1 MCGGML
7 LSLTPVISTA
17 QALCEELGFKQR
29 SYAEQLLDDAALHA
43 DAGEVDLQAYGES
56 RLQGGVR
63 MRFGR
68 DILFADDVR
77 YRHADRQLRVI
88 GRTLFET
95 ETIQVQA
102 EAADIDLDSEEADFE
117 QARYVAFAAGARGH
131 AEQLH
136 VSGSQKARL
145 RGVRYTTCSPEQE
158 AWVLE
163 SDEITLDSKRGLGSA
178 RNAKL
183 RFMGVPIFWAPL
195 FYFPVGDQ
203 RQTGVLPPRI
213 GDNATTGLDISIPL
227 YINLAPNYDLT
238 LTPRHMSE
246 RGEQIAATG
255 RYLFGH
261 SEGDSTVE
269 WLEEDE
275 QTGER
280 RYLLD
285 TTLEGGT
292 AEHWS
297 WQVAYTRVSDESYA
311 SELDTTFTDAA
322 QSQLPQYARLSYR
335 HLDAGLRASLAAHEY
350 QSLIRTLE
358 EPYARLPEFNL
369 NWQPAYRNGRVRPFL
384 SAQAVNFRD
393 IDETQTWRED
403 ARIGLDW
410 RLDLPQA
417 FFTAHTDYRWTGYQA
432 REDGTTV
439 DTIDRHLGTVQTGF
453 GLNFVRQG
461 RFGRYQTLTPQV
473 YYLYVPYTEQDAIPL
488 FDTSQPDFSFD
499 QLFALNRFTGVDRI
513 ADANLITTAVRTDW
527 YRDFGRERVVSA
539 KLGVQWRAESS
550 QVTLPGESAPAS
562 GSSDWLGEIDYML
575 NDRLRAQLVGQW
587 NADENRMDQSSVAAR
602 YQYSED
608 QFIHIAYR
616 FRRDN
621 FEQTDAIVS
630 MPINSRWKVAGRWT
644 YSLEDHRSLE
654 ALGGLEYSSCCW
666 GAQIAWRR
674 YLAGD
679 GGRFDSSIYLQLE
692 LNGLGRIGEG
702 LDRLL
707 TRDIL

>member
-7 LSLTPVISTA
+7 LSLTPVLATA
-17 QALCEELGFKQR
+17 QALCEALTFKQR
-29 SYAEQLLDDAALHA
+29 SYADQLIDDAALHA
-43 DAGEVDLQAYGES
+43 DAGQVDLQAYGES

-77 YRHADRQLRVI
+77 YRHNDHQLRVI
-88 GRTLFET
+88 GRTLFEND
-95 ETIQVQA
+95 TIQVQA
-102 EAADIDLDSEEADFE
+102 EAAQINLHSEAAAFE

-131 AEQLH
+131 ADQLS
-136 VSGSQKARL
+136 VDGAQQAKL
-145 RGVRYTTCSPEQE
+145 EGVRYTTCSPDQE

-195 FYFPVGDQ
+195 FYFPVGEQ
-203 RQTGVLPPRI
+203 RQTGVLPPSI
-213 GDNATTGLDISIPL
+213 GDSATTGLDISIPL

-255 RYLFGH
+255 RYLFSH
-261 SEGDSTVE
+261 SAGESTVE

-275 QTGER
+275 QTGQQ

-285 TTLEGGT
+285 TSLEGGT
-292 AEHWS
+292 TRHWN
-297 WQVAYTRVSDESYA
+297 WQIGYTRVSDVSYA
-311 SELDTTFTDAA
+311 SELDTALTDSA
-322 QSQLPQYARLSYR
+322 QSQLPQYARLFYR
-335 HLDAGLRASLAAHEY
+335 HLDSGLRASLAAHEY
-350 QSLIRTLE
+350 QSLISSLD
-358 EPYARLPEFNL
+358 EPYARLPEL
-369 NWQPAYRNGRVRPFL
+369 NVSWQPAYHNGRVRPFV
-384 SAQAVNFRD
+384 SAQAVNFRA
-393 IDETQTWRED
+393 IDESQTWRED

-417 FFTAHTDYRWTGYQA
+417 FFTAHTDYRWTGYQE

-439 DTIDRHLGTVQTGF
+439 NTIDRHLSTAQAGF

-461 RFGRYQTLTPQV
+461 RFGRYQTLTPQI
-473 YYLYVPYTEQDAIPL
+473 YYLYVPYAEQDSIPL
-488 FDTSQPDFSFD
+488 FDTGQPDFSFD

-513 ADANLITTAVRTDW
+513 ADANLITTALRTDW
-527 YRDFGRERVVSA
+527 YRDFGRERVLSA
-539 KLGVQWRAESS
+539 KLGVQWRAEESK
-550 QVTLPGESAPAS
+550 VTLADESAPDS
-562 GSSDWLGEIDYML
+562 GSSDWLGEIDYAI
-575 NDRLRAQLVGQW
+575 NERLSTQLVGQW
-587 NADENRMDQSSVAAR
+587 NADENRMDQSSLAAR

-608 QFIHIAYR
+608 RFIHIAYR

-630 MPINSRWKVAGRWT
+630 MPINSRWKLAGRWT

-654 ALGGLEYSSCCW
+654 ALGGVEYSSCCW
-666 GAQIAWRR
+666 GAQVAWRR
-674 YLAGD
+674 YLSGD
-679 GGRFDSSIYLQLE
+679 DGSFDSSIYLQLE